1 MPVRRELTLMPGAR
15 TLLSLL
21 LATLAPAQ
29 TATWSELPVSQAP
42 NLQFAIGNQRASAA
56 WDVARQR
63 VVLILW
69 NNGLETWELQGNQWQ
84 LRQVLPPLA
93 GFVVGWSNLVW
104 DEVRQRVFFTLITSV
119 GWQTGEWD
127 GTTWTPRTSPLAPP
141 DPRLRLVRDPI
152 RQRTVLVTGLLVPTA
167 FAWDGQNWS
176 PIAAPPQNGPLGFDA
191 TRGQIVCLAN
201 GTLHAFDGVAWQNL
215 GVVSPAVDGQFV
227 HDPLLQRLLILS
239 FVTGTD
245 VVHQWNGTVWD
256 TVTQIDRPP
265 FLFPE
270 RAMTF
275 DPTRAALVMVGNLAG
290 HTTWL
295 LQEVSGNSAAFV
307 PFGAG
312 CQNAA
317 GAPVLR
323 ARNLPVIG
331 RTLEL
336 EVGNVA
342 TGALAFGLLGTSTTS
357 WGGQALPL
365 DLAPLGGP
373 GCRLYLAPADTRT
386 LTVAG
391 GSANWSQPIPLA
403 LPLIGVTVFAQAGAV
418 VGTSLAT
425 SNAAQVLIGPH

>member
-1 MPVRRELTLMPGAR
+1 MRR
-15 TLLSLL
+15 TLVALSSLTM
-21 LATLAPAQ
+21 AVAQ
-29 TATWSELPVSQAP
+29 TATWSLLPVAQAP
-42 NLQFAIGNQRASAA
+42 NFQTSLGNRRTSAA
-56 WDVARQR
+56 YDAARNR
-63 VVLILW
+63 VVLIAW
-69 NNGLETWELQGNQWQ
+69 NSNFETWELAGNQWQ

-93 GFVVGWSNLVW
+93 GSVLGWSNLVW
-104 DEVRQRVFFTLITSV
+104 DESRQRVFFTLITSV

-152 RQRTVLVTGLLVPTA
+152 RQRTVLVTGLAVPTA
-167 FAWDGQNWS
+167 FEWDGQNWS
-176 PIAAPPQNGPLGFDA
+176 PMAPPPQNGPLGFDA

-215 GVVSPAVDGQFV
+215 GVASPAVDGQFV
-227 HDPLLQRLLILS
+227 QDPLLQRLLILS

-256 TVTQIDRPP
+256 TVTQINRPP

-270 RAMTF
+270 RALTF
-275 DPTRAALVMVGNLAG
+275 DPARAALVMVGNLAG
-290 HTTWL
+290 YTTWL
-295 LQEVSGNSAAFV
+295 LQELPGSPAAFA

-317 GAPVLR
+317 GAPVLQ

-336 EVGNVA
+336 QVGNVGA
-342 TGALAFGLLGTSTTS
+342 GALAFGVLGTSTTS
-357 WGGQALPL
+357 WAGQPLPL
-365 DLAPLGGP
+365 DLAPLGAP

-391 GSANWSQPIPLA
+391 GAADWLQPIPLA
-403 LPLIGVTVFAQAGAV
+403 LPLIGVTVFAQAGTLLAAN
-418 VGTSLAT
+418 LAT
-425 SNAAQVLIGPH
+425 SNAAQLVIGPH